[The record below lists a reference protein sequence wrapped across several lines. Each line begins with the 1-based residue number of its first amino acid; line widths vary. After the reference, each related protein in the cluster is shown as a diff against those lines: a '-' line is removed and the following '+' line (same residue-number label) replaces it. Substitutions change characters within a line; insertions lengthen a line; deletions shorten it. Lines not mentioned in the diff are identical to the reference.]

1 MTDTIP
7 FSRPAIGEAEIAA
20 GGERLRSGWITSGPR
35 TAQCEREFAAAH
47 GVTQALAVAA
57 TAQMT
62 GRYERRAAFTG
73 R

>member
-1 MTDTIP
+1 MA
-7 FSRPAIGEAEIAA
+7 FSRPSIGEAEIAA
-20 GGERLRSGWITSGPR
+20 DGERRRSEYTTGPR

-62 GRYERRAAFTG
+62 GRCERRAAFTG